1 MTYLI
6 VWEFR
11 PRPGMEREFE
21 LAYGSKGEW
30 STLFAQSPDYLGTE
44 LWRDPN
50 DPNRYLTFD
59 RWRSREAL
67 ETFLRLHSREYEI
80 LDRRFEALTSYEAQL
95 GSFER
100 VEG

>member
-30 STLFAQSPDYLGTE
+30 ATLFAQSPDYLGTE
-44 LWRDPN
+44 LCRDPN
-50 DPNRYLTFD
+50 DPTRYLTLD
-59 RWRSREAL
+59 RWRSREAF
-67 ETFLRLHSREYEI
+67 ETFRRLHSREYEI
-80 LDRRFEALTSYEAQL
+80 LDRRFEALTSHEAQL

>member
-21 LAYGSKGEW
+21 LAYGSRGEW
-30 STLFAQSPDYLGTE
+30 ATLFARSPDYLGTE
-44 LWRDPN
+44 LCHDPH
-50 DPNRYLTFD
+50 DSTRYLTLD
-59 RWRSREAL
+59 RWCSREAF
-67 ETFLRLHSREYEI
+67 ETFCRLHSREYEI
-80 LDRRFEALTSYEAQL
+80 LDRRFEELTSHEAEL